1 MHSWRQH
8 TPESVGFLTGH
19 VKRAFLNKKTTMP
32 LFDKETPLPLGTPK
46 THDRVQLTINERN
59 DAMPFQK
66 NDFCGCCEEAHSEE
80 S

>member
-46 THDRVQLTINERN
+46 THD
-59 DAMPFQK
+59 
-66 NDFCGCCEEAHSEE
+66 
-80 S
+80 